1 MNRVLIFTDA
11 IRWKQMDD
19 DLLDRVADDPTWKT
33 EYPGHGGPQVAE
45 CIFRTGKAASLCRV
59 SDCEREGVYLV
70 YDFID
75 PESFERIKEQC
86 GKEGEL
92 YVLYHE
98 NTPSVQLGFD
108 ALSNCT
114 SRKGHHE
121 NDEYEPYYIILGY
134 LTDKDD
140 DNKLGRIVDKL
151 RKLNRA
157 DRIARLTDSFIPLS
171 VNPAADRDALKK
183 VYDELRAFSEVK
195 DLVDDFYRIIDPE
208 RGHVADSQYAAKH
221 AQLRDD
227 LEDVIMKM
235 KR

>member
-19 DLLDRVADDPTWKT
+19 SLLDQVADDPTWKT
-33 EYPGHGGPQVAE
+33 EYPGQGGPQVAE
-45 CIFRTGKAASLCRV
+45 CIFRTGKAASLRRV

-86 GKEGEL
+86 GKDGEL
-92 YVLYHE
+92 YVLYHG

-114 SRKGHHE
+114 SRMGHHE
-121 NDEYEPYYIILGY
+121 NDEDEPYFIILGY
-134 LTDKDD
+134 LTDNNDD
-140 DNKLGRIVDKL
+140 KLGRIVDKL

-157 DRIARLTDSFIPLS
+157 EKLARLSDSFITLS
-171 VNPAADRDALKK
+171 VNPSTDWDALKR
-183 VYDELRAFSEVK
+183 VYDELCAFSEVK
-195 DLVDDFYRIIDPE
+195 DLVEAFYRIIDPE
-208 RGHVADSQYAAKH
+208 RGPVAYSQYAAEH
-221 AQLRDD
+221 AQLLDD
-227 LEDVIMKM
+227 LEEVIKEMKG
-235 KR
+235 